1 MSKRIRIFDTTLRDG
16 EQMPGVNFGI
26 CDKLNIALALEAAGV
41 DIVEAGFPAASADE
55 YTAVTR
61 ISENINEA
69 GVAALARADIKD
81 IDIAL
86 EALSKAK
93 KPLLHIFIAASDIH
107 LQHKL
112 HLTRSELLERIREV
126 VTYAAKRASDIEFSA
141 EDASR
146 TDRDFLLSVYRTA
159 VECGAKTVN
168 IPDTVGYATPD
179 EFGGLVGFI
188 CTGLPGVPVSVHC
201 HNDLGLAAA
210 NTLAALKAG
219 AVQCDCTV
227 NGIGE
232 RAGNA
237 PLEEIVM
244 ALKTRFDEFGLET
257 GIRTECF
264 SKLSATVASLAG
276 YYIAPNKPIVGKNAF
291 AHESGIHQ
299 HGVLSD
305 RRTYEIME
313 PGSVGIKQSSIILG
327 KLSGSHAFEEK
338 LKELDIHY
346 GSDITKAAF
355 RAFKDLACRKT
366 DVTDDD
372 IRALVDEAAFD
383 ARIVNGYEL
392 ESYQTQSG
400 DHCKAMALIT
410 LSREGKS
417 FTEAAAGEGPIDAC
431 FNALN
436 RIVGRDFRL
445 INYGIKS
452 VTGGTDALG
461 EVRVKISDSV
471 NEYSGKGVST
481 DIIKSSIK
489 AYINAVNRAMF
500 ID

>member
-1 MSKRIRIFDTTLRDG
+1 MSKRIKVFDTTLRDG
-16 EQMPGVNFGI
+16 EQMPGVNFGV

-41 DIVEAGFPAASADE
+41 DIIEAGFPAASADE
-55 YTAVTR
+55 FTAVTR
-61 ISENINEA
+61 ISENISA
-69 GVAALARADIKD
+69 SVIAALARADIND

-86 EALSKAK
+86 SALAKAK

-112 HLTRSELLERIREV
+112 HLTRSELLERVSEV
-126 VTYAAKRASDIEFSA
+126 VSYASQRIENIEFSA

-146 TDRDFLLSVYRTA
+146 SDPEFLLSVYKTA
-159 VECGAKTVN
+159 VECGAKIVN
-168 IPDTVGYATPD
+168 IPDTVGYATPC
-179 EFGGLVGFI
+179 EFGRLVKYL
-188 CTGLPGVPVSVHC
+188 CDGLPGIPVSVHC

-219 AVQCDCTV
+219 AVQFDCTV

-237 PLEEIVM
+237 ALEEIIM
-244 ALKTRFDEFGLET
+244 ALKTRIDEFQCET
-257 GIRTECF
+257 GVKTECF

-276 YYIAPNKPIVGKNAF
+276 YYLPPNKPVVGKNAF

-299 HGVLSD
+299 HGVLND
-305 RRTYEIME
+305 RRTYEIMDPE
-313 PGSVGIKQSSIILG
+313 SVGIKQSSIILG

-346 GSDITKAAF
+346 GSEITKAAF
-355 RAFKDLACRKT
+355 KAFKDLACRKA

-461 EVRVKISDSV
+461 EVRVKISDSAG
-471 NEYSGKGVST
+471 EYSGKGVAT